1 MARTPPSD
9 SAHPVATGADPAVP
23 ENDEGDL
30 RRRLL
35 RRAAV
40 AGVLIAALLGVL
52 AVFDSLN
59 APPPKKL
66 ASAPSAVVPAPE
78 AAKPPEAA
86 QPPEAAAPAAAP
98 TDLAAAQ
105 PSAPAEQ
112 EMSDS
117 PTPTPMKP
125 ERPLTKPARARD
137 TMMRP
142 SEPVAAKSPEPT
154 AQLARL
160 PHVGAPASRPL
171 TRAAEMVRHFVLQLG
186 VFSNTANAEELRAKL
201 ELNGIPSQIEARVRV
216 GPFKTRREAEAARV
230 KLRELGM
237 EPGVLLAVKK

>member
-1 MARTPPSD
+1 MARTPPSE
-9 SAHPVATGADPAVP
+9 SAAAEADPAAP

-30 RRRLL
+30 RRSLL
-35 RRAAV
+35 RRAAL

-52 AVFDSLN
+52 AVFDTLN

-66 ASAPSAVVPAPE
+66 AVAPPAAVPA
-78 AAKPPEAA
+78 
-86 QPPEAAAPAAAP
+86 PEAAAPAAPAETPAAAAP
-98 TDLAAAQ
+98 DDLAATQ

-117 PTPTPMKP
+117 PTPTATPAEKP
-125 ERPLTKPARARD
+125 ERPLTKPARAREA
-137 TMMRP
+137 MMRP
-142 SEPVAAKSPEPT
+142 PAPVVRRPEPE
-154 AQLARL
+154 AQLAKL

-171 TRAAEMVRHFVLQLG
+171 TRAAALVRHFVLQLG

-201 ELNGIPSQIEARVRV
+201 ELAGIPSQIEARVRV
-216 GPFKTRREAEAARV
+216 GPFKTRAEAEAARA
-230 KLRELGM
+230 KLRQLGI

>member
-1 MARTPPSD
+1 MARTPPSE
-9 SAHPVATGADPAVP
+9 SATAEADPAAP

-30 RRRLL
+30 RRSLL

-52 AVFDSLN
+52 AVFDTLN

-66 ASAPSAVVPAPE
+66 AVAPPAAVPAP
-78 AAKPPEAA
+78 AAAPA
-86 QPPEAAAPAAAP
+86 PEAAAPAGTP
-98 TDLAAAQ
+98 DDLAATQ

-117 PTPTPMKP
+117 PTPTATPAEKP

-137 TMMRP
+137 AMMRP
-142 SEPVAAKSPEPT
+142 PAPVVRRPEPE
-154 AQLARL
+154 AQLAKL

-171 TRAAEMVRHFVLQLG
+171 TRAAELVRHFVLQLG

-216 GPFKTRREAEAARV
+216 GPFKTRAEAEAARA
-230 KLRELGM
+230 KLQALGI

>member
-1 MARTPPSD
+1 MARTPPSE
-9 SAHPVATGADPAVP
+9 SAAAEADPSAP

-30 RRRLL
+30 RRSLL

-52 AVFDSLN
+52 AVFDKLN

-66 ASAPSAVVPAPE
+66 AVAPPAALPAPE
-78 AAKPPEAA
+78 AAKPATPAPEAA
-86 QPPEAAAPAAAP
+86 PA
-98 TDLAAAQ
+98 DLAATQ

-117 PTPTPMKP
+117 PTPTPAPAEQP

-137 TMMRP
+137 AMMRP
-142 SEPVAAKSPEPT
+142 PAPVVRRPEPED
-154 AQLARL
+154 QLAKL

-171 TRAAEMVRHFVLQLG
+171 TRAAELVRHFVLQLG

-216 GPFKTRREAEAARV
+216 GPFKTRAEAEAARA
-230 KLRELGM
+230 KLQALGI